1 MKDGKKEDKE
11 RVQKRAE
18 RERERKEN
26 KRERERGGFELALPR
41 D

>member
-18 RERERKEN
+18 RERERMEN
-26 KRERERGGFELALPR
+26 ERERGSFELALPR

>member
-26 KRERERGGFELALPR
+26 ERERGGFELALPR